1 MGKVWIMDRNE
12 ALRLLQ
18 GGKEG
23 VQEWFRRRLANEE
36 IPNLSGAH
44 LRDAHLRDAT
54 LRGAYFRGANLIR
67 AWHADCPH
75 KTASFN
81 LQTTV

>member
-1 MGKVWIMDRNE
+1 MDRNE

-18 GGKEG
+18 GGKKG
-23 VQEWFRRRLANEE
+23 VQEWNRRREANEE

-44 LRDAHLRDAT
+44 LRGAHLRDAHLRDAH